1 MSRFFCLVLTLAM
14 VGCAQHV
21 TPFAPVTS
29 QPTASNAGASAAKP
43 ADSVTAHV
51 QYKNDTLHNSIFT
64 VYWSY
69 AANPIWHVEVQE
81 CVKSYSEFDTK
92 VVYNHV
98 KEGPQ
103 IKFSAEKAV
112 NDTCLGNP
120 IAHRAVT
127 FRSMIFDPDASFYA
141 RYTHPTGWKL
151 CAHGGGN
158 KEVCDDK

>member
-1 MSRFFCLVLTLAM
+1 MTPLAPT
-14 VGCAQHV
+14 GL
-21 TPFAPVTS
+21 
-29 QPTASNAGASAAKP
+29 QPAISNAGPNAAKP
-43 ADSVTAHV
+43 ADSVTANV
-51 QYKNDTLHNSIFT
+51 QYKNDTLHSSIFT

-69 AANPIWHVEVQE
+69 AANPIWHVEVQQ
-81 CVKSYSEFDTK
+81 CVKRLTEFDTK

-103 IKFSAEKAV
+103 IKFSAEKTV
-112 NDTCLGNP
+112 SDTCVGNP

-141 RYTHPTGWKL
+141 RYTHPSSLGWAL

-158 KEVCDDK
+158 KQVCHS